1 MRGILTPGTIF
12 AVALLLIPYSSS
24 AKGLKSEI
32 LDLQHEWARI
42 KYQTPKEQ
50 REPQFSR
57 LLKEA
62 RKTRADHED
71 AAEAI
76 LWEAIILYTY
86 AGERGGF
93 TALGMIKRSKDL
105 LLEAVR
111 DNPVVQ
117 DGFVYTALGTL
128 YYKVPGYPI
137 AFGSDRRARK
147 YLQKGLKLSPSGLDS
162 NYFMGDFLMRKRKY
176 ARAAEYLRKAIA
188 APSRPNRPVADAG
201 RKADAKRLLQ
211 KAKQHIRGH

>member
-1 MRGILTPGTIF
+1 MRSILTPGTIF
-12 AVALLLIPYSSS
+12 AVALLLIPCSSS
-24 AKGLKSEI
+24 AKGLESKI

-50 REPQFSR
+50 RESQFSR
-57 LLKEA
+57 LLKQA

-71 AAEAI
+71 AAESI
-76 LWEAIILYTY
+76 LWEAVILYTY
-86 AGERGGF
+86 AGERGEF

-105 LLEAVR
+105 LLQTVR
-111 DNPVVQ
+111 VNPVVQ

-188 APSRPNRPVADAG
+188 APPRPHRPIADAG
-201 RKADAKRLLQ
+201 RKADARRLLE
-211 KAKQHIRGH
+211 KAEQHIRSH